1 MAKKRS
7 GTGDGGRWV
16 QHAVSPDEAGTSVE
30 ELLVASLGVS
40 RRMIQRLTR
49 SQGILLNGRSP
60 RLSGRVKEGDSL
72 AVRIAA
78 REEPGLVPVEMPLQI
93 VYEDAD
99 VLVVDKPPFLLVHPV
114 NPKQTR
120 TLAHGIAHH
129 FAQTGVRA
137 RVRPLHRLDR
147 DTSGLVVIA
156 KTEFAHQHLDRQL
169 RQGTLRREYIAF
181 VEGRLEG
188 DGGLITASIGRL
200 AGSPH
205 LRAVRTDG
213 ESALTRYRVLAGSDE
228 MTMLELQ
235 LETGRTH
242 QIRVHL
248 AHLGHPVVGD
258 RQYGARQP
266 TPLRRQALHAH
277 RIGFNHPMTGEVR
290 LFEAGIPE
298 DLAPLARAL
307 QPDRDVRGSFA
318 RERS

>member
-1 MAKKRS
+1 MAKSRS

-16 QHAVSPDEAGTSVE
+16 QHTVSPDEAGMSVE

-49 SQGILLNGRSP
+49 SQGIRLNRRSP
-60 RLSGRVKEGDSL
+60 RLAGRVKAGDTLS
-72 AVRIAA
+72 VRIAA
-78 REEPGLVPVEMPLQI
+78 KEESGLVPVEMMLRI
-93 VYEDAD
+93 VHEDAD

-114 NPKQTR
+114 NAKQRR

-129 FAQTGVRA
+129 FAQTGVSA

-147 DTSGLVVIA
+147 DTSGLLVIA

-169 RQGTLRREYIAF
+169 RQGMLRREYLAL

-188 DGGLITASIGRL
+188 EGGLITAAIGRL

-205 LRAVRTDG
+205 LRAVRQDG
-213 ESALTRYRVLAGSDE
+213 EPALTRYRVLACSDE

-258 RQYGARQP
+258 RQYGARQQ

-277 RIGFNHPMTGEVR
+277 RIGFAHPMTGEIR
-290 LFEAGIPE
+290 AFEAEIPG
-298 DLAPLARAL
+298 DLAPLVGAL
-307 QPDRDVRGSFA
+307 HPDRA
-318 RERS
+318 I

>member
-1 MAKKRS
+1 MAKSRS
-7 GTGDGGRWV
+7 GPGDGGRWV
-16 QHAVSPDEAGTSVE
+16 QHSVSPDEAGTSAE
-30 ELLVASLGVS
+30 ELLVASLGIS

-49 SQGILLNGRSP
+49 SRGILLNGRPP
-60 RLSGRVKEGDSL
+60 RLAGRVKAGDTLS
-72 AVRIAA
+72 VRIAS
-78 REEPGLVPVEMPLQI
+78 REESGLVPVVMPLQI
-93 VYEDAD
+93 VHEDAD

-114 NPKQTR
+114 NARQTR
-120 TLAHGIAHH
+120 TLAHGVAHH

-156 KTEFAHQHLDRQL
+156 KSEFAHQHLDRQL

-188 DGGLITASIGRL
+188 EEGTITGSIGRL

-205 LRAVRTDG
+205 LRAVRPDG
-213 ESALTRYRVLAGSDE
+213 EPALTRYRVLARSDL

-235 LETGRTH
+235 LGTGRTH

-266 TPLRRQALHAH
+266 TTLRRQALHAL
-277 RIGFNHPMTGEVR
+277 RIAFTHPMTGERCEV
-290 LFEAGIPE
+290 EAGIPE
-298 DLAPLARAL
+298 DLAPLVTIL
-307 QPDRDVRGSFA
+307 QPI
-318 RERS
+318 